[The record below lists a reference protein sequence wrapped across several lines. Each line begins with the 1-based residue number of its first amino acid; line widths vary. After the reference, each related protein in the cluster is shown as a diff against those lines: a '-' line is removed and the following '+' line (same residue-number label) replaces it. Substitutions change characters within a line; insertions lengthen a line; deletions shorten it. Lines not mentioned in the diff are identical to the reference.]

1 MKIFNLF
8 LFMTVGFFTGS
19 KLYYKEEKAITSV
32 EIERI
37 NSRVSEIK
45 NMISIDSK
53 YNTKIAFLLDMKVPS
68 GKNRF
73 FVYDL
78 ENNKILDQGLVAHGS
93 GSETGVKGSLKFSN
107 ESNSNCTALGRYV
120 IGKTYKGIF
129 GKAYKL
135 TGLDESNS
143 NALKRAIVLH
153 YYSAV
158 PYDEQDYYISNSHGS
173 PMVNEQF
180 FKRIEKIIDS
190 SKSNIILDVYY

>member
-1 MKIFNLF
+1 MKLF
-8 LFMTVGFFTGS
+8 SLLLFMTLGVLTGS
-19 KLYYKEEKAITSV
+19 KHYYKNETTITSL

-37 NSRVSEIK
+37 NTRVSEIR
-45 NMISIDSK
+45 NMISIDPK
-53 YNTKIAFLLDMKVPS
+53 YNTKIAFFVDMRIPS

-78 ENNKILDQGLVAHGS
+78 VNNKILDQGLVAHGS

-107 ESNSNCTALGRYV
+107 TPNSNCTALGRYA
-120 IGKTYKGIF
+120 IGKCYKGGF

-135 TGLDESNS
+135 NGLDETNN
-143 NALKRAIVLH
+143 NALSRAIVLH

-158 PYDEQDYYISNSHGS
+158 PYDEQDYYISNSHGC

-180 FKRIEKIIDS
+180 FKRIEKYIDT
-190 SKSNIILDVYY
+190 SKSNIILDIYY